1 MGEIAL
7 IGVIPLKSQSLSERV
22 LSTKEASKLFPFRKW
37 QKTLEVY
44 PFTLSLPHNFYNIL
58 FHL

>member
-7 IGVIPLKSQSLSERV
+7 IGAIPLKSQSLSGRV
-22 LSTKEASKLFPFRKW
+22 LSTMEANKSLKLFPFKKW

-44 PFTLSLPHNFYNIL
+44 PIISTTYSFIFA
-58 FHL
+58 F